1 MSTSPAFRPVADTGL
16 SIAPLVFGGN
26 VFGWTADR
34 ATSFAILDRLLD
46 AGLTTIDTADLYSRW
61 APGNQGGESE
71 TLIGDWMHQRGVR
84 ERIQLITKVGSD
96 MGDAGTG
103 LSAAHIERAAEASL
117 KRLRT
122 DRIDI
127 YFSHRPDDSVPQAET
142 LAAYQRLIA
151 AGKVRVIGASNFS
164 AVQLR
169 EALALAR
176 SQGLPRY
183 DILQP
188 GYNLFDRAGYEGALR
203 ELAIEQGLAVI
214 PFYALAAGFL
224 TGKYRSQ
231 ADLAQSP
238 RGAAIGQKYL
248 NPRGLRILAALD
260 EVAARHAA
268 QPGEVALAWLMARPG
283 VTAPIASASRVEQI
297 DGLVAAMRL
306 ALGAGDI
313 AALDAASAPEAAP

>member
-1 MSTSPAFRPVADTGL
+1 MSITSTFRPVADTGL

-71 TLIGDWMHQRGVR
+71 TLIGDWMYQRGVR

-127 YFSHRPDDSVPQAET
+127 YFSHRPDESVPQAET
-142 LAAYQRLIA
+142 LGAYQRLIA
-151 AGKVRVIGASNFS
+151 AGKVRVIGASNYS
-164 AVQLR
+164 VAQLR

-188 GYNLFDRAGYEGALR
+188 GYNLFDRAGYEGGLR
-203 ELAIEQGLAVI
+203 DLAIEQGLAVI

-238 RGAAIGQKYL
+238 RGGAIGQKYL